1 MKTLLYGHM
10 GGPVTAHKRV
20 PRVRPTHP
28 DHGHA
33 PASFG
38 SMCGAAQLCYGRVP
52 HDTHPYAVV
61 HAHSLRKLTHAAARA
76 RAVPRV
82 RKMHQRSE
90 SSGSVTKTAASSVVL
105 CLKTSR

>member
-1 MKTLLYGHM
+1 MQTLLYGHM
-10 GGPVTAHKRV
+10 GGPVAARKRI
-20 PRVRPTHP
+20 PRVLPTHP

-52 HDTHPYAVV
+52 HDTPPYAVL
-61 HAHSLRKLTHAAARA
+61 HTPPLGKLAHAAARA

-82 RKMHQRSE
+82 RGVH
-90 SSGSVTKTAASSVVL
+90 
-105 CLKTSR
+105 